1 MRLWQSLRISWQRS
15 STISKATKNADY
27 QVVANFLEKYPDQ
40 EQYIAKK
47 ALSFCDDALWYAFL
61 LVIGLFAA
69 KSPRAI
75 SILEKLLEYDLSD
88 WMISY
93 FEPEHRR
100 ILISYLEETHSDALL
115 IRLLENIGGGIEHH
129 IIEPSC
135 YFKWLEKYID
145 ENKPVKKEIK
155 DQLVKYLEASA
166 FETKSLT
173 LDQFDQICQVGVLF
187 WNQSKVEEAIEIFS
201 LLTMTRPQLMTKDM
215 LTQIAEHLP
224 NLIPERNAGFVLP
237 ENLNPTR
244 FNEIQKELER
254 RIPPI
259 PLSIIRSANL
269 LYKFPSASWMTS
281 LKKSWITIDD
291 LIRCPSQID
300 KQEYFLSAELIL
312 AANALARALGI
323 CAARDPDYTD
333 LQIHDSLLKQLNSD
347 LEKLVKTRNKL
358 VSQLNEL
365 INKYK
370 MMTPNARQ
378 DSIIEEN
385 IIEKRD
391 QISELDEQIESIN
404 ARIKDR
410 LSPGVLLLNTLND
423 GQAYHSEVRQG
434 AAWGLSQL
442 QQFGALTEDSR
453 HKINHAIFVAV
464 YESHDAETENLKKSI
479 NTLLP
484 EDKEIR
490 EQVFNAVW
498 DYIEAPNLNQLE
510 VTLKDLLQDHDDL
523 RNDIIKISE
532 VLSSNRHELSHE
544 FRERLVHFLPAF
556 NLLENEQE
564 LHNALTWMSDL
575 GIEKSI
581 PSSKN
586 LRWIIQL
593 LHQLIPGAFDFLCH
607 YPLRL
612 MTMDQHKKILG
623 QYSRHKCDISLWTRY
638 TPPVWRRGAQ
648 LDEVGQVLRR
658 FLVLDDRSKPNDMGI
673 YYRLFEHPVLALP
686 VIYHEYLHYGGPSGN
701 PNQGIENETEVLLRE
716 IIFAR
721 SLISQLSPEND
732 DDIPHFEQELIGAI
746 ESAELEGLGWQLNYD
761 FETQEVFESIGDEIE
776 ATYGKQLSKP
786 EAQEEIERLIAM
798 RNRNIQL
805 ANNTDEQKLNW
816 NPDIEWPDLGD
827 TATSEMTVLY
837 QQIVEQYLLYNHRID
852 YRRCQ
857 AILNDPICQ
866 KFIKDWEIYKE
877 RSQALVEFRITWPVQ
892 ALYELKNVIPYI
904 VNRFKLRLAE
914 ENNPNV
920 NPSLESLLFN
930 LFLSKM

>member
-1 MRLWQSLRISWQRS
+1 MGLWQSLRMLWQRRT
-15 STISKATKNADY
+15 TISKATENADY
-27 QVVANFLEKYPDQ
+27 QGVANFLEKYPDQ

-61 LVIGLFAA
+61 LVIGLVAA
-69 KSPRAI
+69 KSTRAI
-75 SILEKLLEYDLSD
+75 SILEKLLEYDIPD

-93 FEPEHRR
+93 FEPKHRR
-100 ILISYLEETHSDALL
+100 ILISYLDETHSDALL
-115 IRLLENIGGGIEHH
+115 IRLLENIGYRRDDP
-129 IIEPSC
+129 IIESSC
-135 YFKWLEKYID
+135 YFGWLKKSIGGG
-145 ENKPVKKEIK
+145 KPVKKEIK
-155 DQLVKYLEASA
+155 DQLLKYLEASA

-173 LDQFDQICQVGVLF
+173 LDQFDQICQVGMLF
-187 WNQSKVEEAIEIFS
+187 WNQNQVEEALEIFS
-201 LLTMTRPQLMTKDM
+201 LLAMTRPQLMTEDL
-215 LTQIAEHLP
+215 LTHIAKQLP
-224 NLIPERNAGFVLP
+224 HLIPERGSEMVLP
-237 ENLNPTR
+237 PNNLNPTL
-244 FNEIQKELER
+244 FNDIQRELEN

-259 PLSIIRSANL
+259 PLSIIRGVNL
-269 LYKFPSASWMTS
+269 LYQFPSASWVTS

-312 AANALARALGI
+312 AANALARALGT
-323 CAARDPDYTD
+323 CAACDPDYTD
-333 LQIHDSLLKQLNSD
+333 LQIHTDTLMQLNAD
-347 LEKLVKTRNKL
+347 LEKHVKNRNHS
-358 VSQLNEL
+358 VTQHNEL
-365 INKYK
+365 ITQYK
-370 MMTPNARQ
+370 MMKPNAIQ
-378 DSIIEEN
+378 DSTIEEN
-385 IIEKRD
+385 IIEIRN
-391 QISELDEQIESIN
+391 QIAELDEQIESLN
-404 ARIKDR
+404 AKIKAK

-423 GQAYHSEVRQG
+423 GQAYHSGVRQG

-442 QQFGALTEDSR
+442 QQFGALNEDSR

-464 YESHDAETENLKKSI
+464 YESHAETEKLKEKI

-484 EDKEIR
+484 EDQEIR
-490 EQVFNAVW
+490 EQVFNAVL
-498 DYIEAPNLNQLE
+498 DYIEASNLNQLE
-510 VTLKDLLQDHDDL
+510 NTLKDLLQDHDDL
-523 RNDIIKISE
+523 RNDIIKMSE
-532 VLSSNRHELSHE
+532 VISSNRHELSHE
-544 FRERLVHFLPAF
+544 FGERLVHFLPAF

-593 LHQLIPGAFDFLCH
+593 LRQLIPGAFDFLCH

-623 QYSRHKCDISLWTRY
+623 QYSRHKCDIGLWTRY

-648 LDEVGQVLRR
+648 PDEVGQVHRR

-686 VIYHEYLHYGGPSGN
+686 VIYHESLHYGGPSGN
-701 PNQGIENETEVLLRE
+701 PDRGIENETEVLIRE
-716 IIFAR
+716 ILFAR
-721 SLISQLSPEND
+721 SLISQLSPEKD
-732 DDIPHFEQELIGAI
+732 DDIPHFERELIDAI
-746 ESAELEGLGWQLNYD
+746 QNAELDGLGWQLNYD
-761 FETQEVFESIGDEIE
+761 LETQEVFESIGDEIE
-776 ATYGKQLSKP
+776 ATYGRQLSQA
-786 EAQEEIERLIAM
+786 EAQEEIERLIEM

-805 ANNTDEQKLNW
+805 ANGTDEKKLNW
-816 NPDIEWPDLGD
+816 YPDIEWPSLGD
-827 TATSEMTVLY
+827 TATSEITALY

-866 KFIKDWEIYKE
+866 EFIKDWEMYKA
-877 RSQALVEFRITWPVQ
+877 RSQALVELRKTWPIQ
-892 ALYELKNVIPYI
+892 ALYELEKVIPYI

-920 NPSLESLLFN
+920 NSLLEGLLFN